1 VSHLPAA
8 LSQAW
13 EPFVLVIG
21 LLLIGHVAAKDGL
34 FVAAG
39 AKLAGLRGGPR
50 TLFVAM
56 MLLVA
61 MVTAVL
67 NLDTAVVFLTPVLL
81 HTARA
86 RRVPEAPFLYGAIFM
101 SNSASLLFFGSNLTN
116 ILVFSHAGV
125 TGAHFASVMAPAW
138 LTSVV
143 LTIAVVG
150 VVHHRH
156 LRGTASLEVAVAPR
170 FIVGPGVA
178 GVVGAT
184 LAMLTMSQPALAVL
198 AVALS
203 VISYDVAVRH
213 RLALTPLIRSAN
225 LPVVAGL
232 FVLAVSVS
240 VVSRQWHLSEHLLAA
255 ASPWRTALVGTVAA
269 NVVNNLPAA
278 VLLSSTLPAHPY
290 HLLLGLNLGPNLSVT
305 GALSSV
311 LWLRVARREGAT
323 PSVVTFTKVGAV
335 VTIVTI
341 GVACLVL

>member
-1 VSHLPAA
+1 
-8 LSQAW
+8 
-13 EPFVLVIG
+13 
-21 LLLIGHVAAKDGL
+21 
-34 FVAAG
+34 
-39 AKLAGLRGGPR
+39 
-50 TLFVAM
+50 M
-56 MLLVA
+56 
-61 MVTAVL
+61 
-67 NLDTAVVFLTPVLL
+67 
-81 HTARA
+81 
-86 RRVPEAPFLYGAIFM
+86 
-101 SNSASLLFFGSNLTN
+101 
-116 ILVFSHAGV
+116 
-125 TGAHFASVMAPAW
+125 
-138 LTSVV
+138 
-143 LTIAVVG
+143 
-150 VVHHRH
+150 
-156 LRGTASLEVAVAPR
+156 
-170 FIVGPGVA
+170 
-178 GVVGAT
+178 
-184 LAMLTMSQPALAVL
+184 L

-213 RLALTPLIRSAN
+213 RLALTPLLRSAN

-255 ASPWRTALVGTVAA
+255 ASPWRTALVGAVAA